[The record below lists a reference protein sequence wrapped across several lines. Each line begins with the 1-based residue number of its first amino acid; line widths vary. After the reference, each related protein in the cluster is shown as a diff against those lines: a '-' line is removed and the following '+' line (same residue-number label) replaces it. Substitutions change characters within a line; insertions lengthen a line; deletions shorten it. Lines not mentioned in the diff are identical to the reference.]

1 MTYFLFAIYLV
12 FFCWLITRV
21 QFFKKSG
28 LSNQWLIGLFL
39 LKVAAGIAYGWF
51 FTTIPDYRNSADTW
65 KFFYQGNADKQLL
78 FTNPIRYFTSIVDN
92 PYGRQF
98 SHLFS
103 TANSY
108 WNDLKHIYMVR
119 IVSLFNIF
127 SGSRYYVNVIFF
139 SFLTFYGPIAFIRI
153 MNEVF
158 PNKLK
163 LITISTFLFPS
174 FLFWSS
180 GIHKDGI
187 VFTLLTLAIYIF
199 YFALKEKRLTVKSL
213 FQVIILIALIFPV
226 RNHVVLACIPGFF
239 SWWLAEK
246 YFKRKWIAFVL
257 VTIVFGAFF
266 FGSKYINPKLNLPLS
281 IVMRNKDFH
290 RLGGKSIL
298 PQRELEPDLLS
309 FIKNG
314 PQALNHVLV
323 RPYITEIFSPFYFF
337 SAIEILFIWILV
349 SIWFF
354 RYTDNPYKHSVV
366 VFLFLISMVLL
377 LLTGYIVPQIG
388 GIVRYRAIFFPYIL
402 VPLITTID
410 WKQNKL

>member
-21 QFFKKSG
+21 QFFKKTG

-39 LKVAAGIAYGWF
+39 IKVAAGIAYGWF
-51 FTTIPDYRNSADTW
+51 FTTIPDYKNSADTW
-65 KFFYQGNADKQLL
+65 KFFYQGIKDEQLL
-78 FTNPIRYFTSIVDN
+78 FSDPLKYFTSIVDN
-92 PYGRQF
+92 PYGKQF

-103 TANSY
+103 SANSY
-108 WNDLKHIYMVR
+108 WNDLKHTYMVR
-119 IVSLFNIF
+119 IVSILNIF

-139 SFLTFYGPIAFIRI
+139 SFLTFYGPIAFLRI
-153 MNEVF
+153 MNDVF
-158 PNKLK
+158 PNRLR
-163 LITISTFLFPS
+163 LNTISTFLFPS

-187 VFTLLTLAIYIF
+187 VFTLLSLAVYIF
-199 YFALKEKRLTVKSL
+199 YFALKEKKLTVKSI
-213 FQVIILIALIFPV
+213 FQVFILIALIFPV
-226 RNHVVLACIPGFF
+226 RNHVVLACIPGFIA
-239 SWWLAEK
+239 WWMAEK
-246 YFKRKWIAFVL
+246 YFQKKWIAFVL
-257 VTIVFGAFF
+257 VTIVFGAIF
-266 FGSKYINPKLNLPLS
+266 FGAKYINPKLNLPIS
-281 IVMRNKDFH
+281 IVMKNKDFH
-290 RLGGKSIL
+290 RLGGNSIL
-298 PQRELEPDLLS
+298 PQRELEPTLIS
-309 FIKNG
+309 FVKNG

-323 RPYITEIFSPFYFF
+323 RPYITEIFSPFYFL

-354 RYTDNPYKHSVV
+354 RYTDNPYKHAVV
-366 VFLFLISMVLL
+366 MFLFLISMVLL

-402 VPLITTID
+402 VPLIATID